1 LKRGSDGQK
10 AGRQFAKPL
19 EVRDAFV
26 SLFWIPPIPLPALGL
41 FQPVLDDP
49 AGYTAGDGEDNRI
62 LLGALLELLLI
73 IAIIGTA
80 VVLFPVL
87 RRQNEILALG

>member
-1 LKRGSDGQK
+1 MTAEK

-62 LLGALLELLLI
+62 LLGALLELASLLKR
-73 IAIIGTA
+73 AKCCKWSAERGY
-80 VVLFPVL
+80 LEKRP
-87 RRQNEILALG
+87 RPK

>member
-1 LKRGSDGQK
+1 MTAEK

-26 SLFWIPPIPLPALGL
+26 SLLWIRPPIRPPALGL